1 MRLDASRAELES
13 GIEADIMGFAAA
25 AILAVPGE
33 DDLKQAFDFN
43 PAFFGGRFPTAG
55 VEVSS
60 TTGRSRIR
68 NKPNRPGQIVLS
80 LYVYDVAMPERGAR
94 SRGQDRT
101 SRAKKNT
108 RRIRDQILE
117 RIFADPNYA
126 ANAEV
131 RETRSSIYND
141 FGFPMLDVAGSN
153 ILWVDRTEIAI
164 TGL

>member
-13 GIEADIMGFAAA
+13 GIEADMTGFAED
-25 AILAVPGE
+25 AIRVSPGE

-43 PAFFGGRFPTAG
+43 PAFFGGLFPTAG
-55 VEVSS
+55 FEVSS
-60 TTGRSRIR
+60 TTGRTRVSD
-68 NKPNRPGQIVLS
+68 KPNRPGVITGT

-101 SRAKKNT
+101 SRAKKNA
-108 RRIRDQILE
+108 RRIRDEILE
-117 RIFADPNYA
+117 RMFADPTYA
-126 ANAEV
+126 ARAEV

-153 ILWVDRTEIAI
+153 ILWVDRTEIVFS
-164 TGL
+164 L